1 MTGPSSV
8 RARLTVERAMPRGS
22 VLIVRSPSPGG
33 NQLALLLREHDFTVT
48 ERPFGNPAE
57 NDGEAG
63 WDLVIYQLDESI
75 AGRCTPGDLRTA
87 GNIPSLAI
95 IPASANY
102 EYLLTCLKCGMGHFL
117 NFPYGRRSL
126 IRRIRDI
133 IDSGKQTLPGEGAVF
148 RLLLRR
154 GEGAEAIEMGMGQLI
169 DFIVSSLENS
179 IHRSTMLRRSYGT
192 HRLVGEAG
200 ARVENERRP
209 SPHAL
214 AKIEL
219 ERDLIRAIERD
230 EFEMFYQPIVD
241 LTVGG
246 ITGFESLIRW
256 KHPERG
262 YVPPAEFIPFAEES
276 ALILSL
282 GFIAIEKTCGQ
293 LKEWTDTRA
302 EAGPLTV
309 SINLSTVQFIHPEL
323 AEQIDVI
330 VRRSGIPHEN
340 IRFEITES
348 ALMADMES
356 ANMTLL
362 KLKSMNFRLYM
373 DDFGT
378 GYSSLSYLRHF
389 PMDVIKIDQSFIR
402 WMGVDDESHV
412 ITKTIIDLGHNLGK
426 LVVAEGVETDE
437 HLAMLREMGC
447 DYGQGYLFSPPLC
460 AADVRALFEKRPRW

>member
-1 MTGPSSV
+1 
-8 RARLTVERAMPRGS
+8 MPRGNI
-22 VLIVRSPSPGG
+22 LILRPPSSGG
-33 NQLALLLREHDFTVT
+33 TRLALLLRAHDFAVT
-48 ERPFGNPAE
+48 ERVFGSPAE
-57 NDGEAG
+57 SDGEAD

-75 AGRCTPGDLRTA
+75 AGRCSPGDLRIVA
-87 GNIPSLAI
+87 DVPSLVVV
-95 IPASANY
+95 PASANY

-117 NFPYGRRSL
+117 NFPYGKRS
-126 IRRIRDI
+126 
-133 IDSGKQTLPGEGAVF
+133 
-148 RLLLRR
+148 LLRR
-154 GEGAEAIEMGMGQLI
+154 IEDIIRAGKTHPPESDEKLSLLVPHGKGAGTIEMGKRQLV
-169 DFIVSSLENS
+169 DFIVSSLQDS
-179 IHRSTMLRRSYGT
+179 IHRTRMLRKS
-192 HRLVGEAG
+192 HG
-200 ARVENERRP
+200 ARKLVDETGTRAENGGMP
-209 SPHAL
+209 SPHAQ

-219 ERDLIRAIERD
+219 ERDLIQAIEQD

-241 LTVGG
+241 LTAGG

-262 YVPPAEFIPFAEES
+262 YVPPSEFIPFAEES

-293 LKEWTDTRA
+293 LKEWSDTCA
-302 EAGPLTV
+302 DAGPLTV

-323 AEQIDVI
+323 AEQIDDI
-330 VRRSGIPHEN
+330 VRRSGVPHEN

-356 ANMTLL
+356 ANMMLL
-362 KLKSMNFRLYM
+362 KLKSMDFRLYM

-426 LVVAEGVETDE
+426 LVVAEGVETEE
-437 HLAMLREMGC
+437 HLTMLREMGC

-460 AADVRALFEKRPRW
+460 AADTRALLERRPRW